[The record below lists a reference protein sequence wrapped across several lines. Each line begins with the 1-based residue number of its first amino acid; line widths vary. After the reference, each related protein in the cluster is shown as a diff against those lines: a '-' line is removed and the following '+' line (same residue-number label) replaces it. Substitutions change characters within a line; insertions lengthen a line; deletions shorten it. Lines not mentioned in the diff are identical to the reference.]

1 MIKAEFEMEK
11 EFMRKKAEYGK
22 AAEEI
27 FNYIIDCWFEI
38 LWFYFHNLFPPLLNT
53 LFSMNIIPKFLFKTI
68 SIDQTFE

>member
-27 FNYIIDCWFEI
+27 FNYIIDC
-38 LWFYFHNLFPPLLNT
+38 
-53 LFSMNIIPKFLFKTI
+53 
-68 SIDQTFE
+68 